1 MTTRVVATRDTVD
14 RISDLYMK
22 LSRLLVQA
30 VSVGMFAVMVAVN
43 GLEITSRALFGMS
56 FSWVQEISIL
66 AAMWVYFFAYALIAK
81 SDEYIRVDFLVRRL
95 PPPATRWVEVTTR
108 LAIIAF
114 HLVVF
119 WFGVE
124 TFRLLSLF
132 TTSVLDWP
140 ESLFVLPIVLGSAD
154 ILLTEIIRLR
164 SILLRRDLPSPAHRP
179 IEME

>member
-1 MTTRVVATRDTVD
+1 MTARVAVTQDTAD
-14 RISDLYMK
+14 RISDLYLK
-22 LSRLLVQA
+22 LSRFLVQA
-30 VSVGMFAVMVAVN
+30 VSVGMFAVMVVVN
-43 GLEITSRALFGMS
+43 GLEITSRALFGTS

-81 SDEYIRVDFLVRRL
+81 SDEYIRVDFLVRHL
-95 PPPATRWVEVTTR
+95 PPAANRWLEVTTR

-114 HLVVF
+114 HVVVF

-124 TFRLLSLF
+124 TFRFLSLF

-164 SILLRRDLPSPAHRP
+164 RILLRTELLPPAHQP
-179 IEME
+179 MEME